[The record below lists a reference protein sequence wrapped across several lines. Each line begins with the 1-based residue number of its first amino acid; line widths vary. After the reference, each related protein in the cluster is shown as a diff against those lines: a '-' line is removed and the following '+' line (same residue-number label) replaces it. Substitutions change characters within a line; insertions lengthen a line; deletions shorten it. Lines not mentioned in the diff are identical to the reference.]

1 MNELIL
7 YSALLI
13 MVLGHLVMASLFYRQ
28 ISKTDKLSF
37 HEKNEWRLK
46 ALIFPIG
53 FWFSFKRRIKS
64 IKK

>member
-1 MNELIL
+1 MNELIF
-7 YSALLI
+7 YSLLLI
-13 MVLGHLVMASLFYRQ
+13 VVLGHLIMASFFYRQ

-37 HEKNEWRLK
+37 HEKNQWRLK

-53 FWFSFKRRIKS
+53 YWYLFKRRVNG